1 MLQPNNHQLTLELAV
16 IEELARAGTC
26 TFDQL
31 SERLPFYSWN
41 EIFSEVDRLSRN
53 GAITL
58 KRSRSF
64 DYSISLGP
72 HSSADPH
79 LYRQGN
85 GEINETA

>member
-72 HSSADPH
+72 NSS
-79 LYRQGN
+79 
-85 GEINETA
+85 